1 MPNRFFFI
9 FGGQTYKYKL
19 METET
24 VLITGALGQIGSE
37 LAEKLKSIH
46 GKENVIISDI
56 RPRNEVDYDGI
67 YEVIDVMD
75 ADRIKEVIEQY
86 NIKTVYHLAA
96 LLSGTAEKN
105 PLFGW
110 KLNMDTLLTFLELA
124 KDKVIDKIF
133 WPSSIGIYGPDTPK
147 EMTPQNTLK
156 TPSTVYGISKLA
168 GEYWCN
174 YYHQRYG
181 VDVRSVR
188 FPGLISW
195 KTPAGGG
202 TTDYAV
208 DIYYKALEEGK
219 YTSFLKAGT
228 YLPMLYMDDAIDAIM
243 KLMTTDGDQLTVRTS
258 YNLGG
263 LSFEPTELAEE
274 IKKHIPDF
282 TLDFE
287 PDFRQAIADSWPSSI
302 DDQVAQADWGYAPQY
317 SIEKMT
323 TTMLDN
329 LKVKLAKN

>member
-1 MPNRFFFI
+1 
-9 FGGQTYKYKL
+9 
-19 METET
+19 METDT
-24 VLITGALGQIGSE
+24 ILITGALGQIGSE
-37 LAEKLKSIH
+37 LAEKLKTIH
-46 GKENVIISDI
+46 GKNNVIISDI
-56 RPRNEVDYDGI
+56 RDPKDVDYDGI

-75 ADRIKEVIEQY
+75 VDRIKEVIAKH

-105 PLFGW
+105 PMFGW

-133 WPSSIGIYGPDTPK
+133 WPSSIGVFGPDTPK
-147 EMTPQNTLK
+147 DNTPQNTIQ
-156 TPSTVYGISKLA
+156 TPSTVYGISKLS
-168 GEYWCN
+168 GEYWCKWYQQN
-174 YYHQRYG
+174 HD

-208 DIYYKALEEGK
+208 DIYYKAIEDGK
-219 YTSFLKAGT
+219 YTSFLKEGT
-228 YLPMLYMDDAIDAIM
+228 YLPMLYMDDAINAIVE
-243 KLMTTDGDQLTVRTS
+243 LMSADPKQLGEFKS

-263 LSFEPTELAEE
+263 LSFAPEDLAAE
-274 IKKHIPDF
+274 IKKHIPNF
-282 TLDFE
+282 TIDYA
-287 PDFRQAIADSWPSSI
+287 PDFRQAIANSWPSSI
-302 DDQVAQADWGYAPQY
+302 DDSVAKADWGFEPKFD
-317 SIEKMT
+317 IDKMT

-329 LKVKLAKN
+329 LKIKLGKA

>member
-1 MPNRFFFI
+1 
-9 FGGQTYKYKL
+9 
-19 METET
+19 METDT
-24 VLITGALGQIGSE
+24 ILITGALGQIGSE
-37 LAEKLKSIH
+37 LAEKLKTIH
-46 GKENVIISDI
+46 GKNNVIISDI
-56 RPRNEVDYDGI
+56 RDPKDVDYDGI

-75 ADRIKEVIEQY
+75 ADRIKEVIAKH

-105 PLFGW
+105 PMFGW

-133 WPSSIGIYGPDTPK
+133 WPSSIGVFGPDTPK
-147 EMTPQNTLK
+147 DNTPQNTIQ
-156 TPSTVYGISKLA
+156 TPSTVYGISKLS
-168 GEYWCN
+168 GEYWCKWYQQN
-174 YYHQRYG
+174 HN

-208 DIYYKALEEGK
+208 DIYYKAIEDGK
-219 YTSFLKAGT
+219 YTSFLKEGT
-228 YLPMLYMDDAIDAIM
+228 YLPMLYMDDAINAIIE
-243 KLMTTDGDQLTVRTS
+243 LMSADPKQLGEFKS

-263 LSFEPTELAEE
+263 LSFAPEDLAAE
-274 IKKHIPDF
+274 IKKHIPNF
-282 TLDFE
+282 TIDYA

-302 DDQVAQADWGYAPQY
+302 DDSVAKADWGFEPKFD
-317 SIEKMT
+317 IDKMT

-329 LKVKLAKN
+329 LKIKLGKA

>member
-1 MPNRFFFI
+1 
-9 FGGQTYKYKL
+9 
-19 METET
+19 METDT
-24 VLITGALGQIGSE
+24 ILITGALGQIGSE
-37 LAEKLKSIH
+37 LAEKLKTIH
-46 GKENVIISDI
+46 GKNNVIISDI
-56 RPRNEVDYDGI
+56 RDPKDVDYDGI

-75 ADRIKEVIEQY
+75 VDRIKEVIAKH

-105 PLFGW
+105 PMFGW

-133 WPSSIGIYGPDTPK
+133 WPSSIGVFGPDTPK
-147 EMTPQNTLK
+147 DNTPQNTIQ
-156 TPSTVYGISKLA
+156 TPSTVYGISKLS
-168 GEYWCN
+168 GEYWCKWYQQN
-174 YYHQRYG
+174 HD

-208 DIYYKALEEGK
+208 DIYYKAIEDGK
-219 YTSFLKAGT
+219 YTSFLKEGT
-228 YLPMLYMDDAIDAIM
+228 YLPMLYMDDAINAIVE
-243 KLMTTDGDQLTVRTS
+243 LMSADPKQLGEFKS

-263 LSFEPTELAEE
+263 LSFAPEHLAAE
-274 IKKHIPDF
+274 IKKHIPNF
-282 TLDFE
+282 TIDYA

-302 DDQVAQADWGYAPQY
+302 DDSVAKADWGFEPKFD
-317 SIEKMT
+317 IDKMT

-329 LKVKLAKN
+329 LKIKLGKA

>member
-1 MPNRFFFI
+1 
-9 FGGQTYKYKL
+9 
-19 METET
+19 METDT
-24 VLITGALGQIGSE
+24 ILITGALGQIGSE
-37 LAEKLKSIH
+37 LAEKLKTIH
-46 GKENVIISDI
+46 GKNNVIISDI
-56 RPRNEVDYDGI
+56 RDPKDVDYDGI

-75 ADRIKEVIEQY
+75 ADRIKEVIAKH

-105 PLFGW
+105 PMFGW

-133 WPSSIGIYGPDTPK
+133 WPSSIGVFGPDTPK
-147 EMTPQNTLK
+147 DNTPQNTIQ
-156 TPSTVYGISKLA
+156 TPSTVYGISKLS
-168 GEYWCN
+168 GEYWCKWYQQN
-174 YYHQRYG
+174 HN

-208 DIYYKALEEGK
+208 DIYYKAIEDGK
-219 YTSFLKAGT
+219 YTSFLKEGT
-228 YLPMLYMDDAIDAIM
+228 YLPMLYMDDAINAIVE
-243 KLMTTDGDQLTVRTS
+243 LMSADPKQLGEFKS

-263 LSFEPTELAEE
+263 LSFAPEDLAAE
-274 IKKHIPDF
+274 IKKHIPNF
-282 TLDFE
+282 TIDYA

-302 DDQVAQADWGYAPQY
+302 DDSVAKADWGFEPKFD
-317 SIEKMT
+317 IDKMT

-329 LKVKLAKN
+329 LKIKLGKA

>member
-1 MPNRFFFI
+1 M
-9 FGGQTYKYKL
+9 Q
-19 METET
+19 TET
-24 VLITGALGQIGSE
+24 ILITGALGQIGSE
-37 LAEKLKSIH
+37 LAEKLKTIH

-56 RPRNEVDYDGI
+56 RDPKDVNYDGI
-67 YEVIDVMD
+67 YEVIDVLD
-75 ADRIKEVIEQY
+75 TNRIKEVITKY

-105 PLFGW
+105 PMFGW

-133 WPSSIGIYGPDTPK
+133 WPSSIGVFGPDTPK
-147 EMTPQNTLK
+147 DNTPQNTIQ

-168 GEYWCN
+168 GEYWCKWYKEN
-174 YYHQRYG
+174 HG

-208 DIYYKALEEGK
+208 DIYYKAIEEGK
-219 YTSFLKAGT
+219 YTSFLQKGT
-228 YLPMLYMDDAIDAIM
+228 YLPMLYMDDAIDAIIQ
-243 KLMTTDGDQLTVRTS
+243 LMTTDIEKLGEFKS

-263 LSFEPTELAEE
+263 LSFAPEQLADE
-274 IKKHIPDF
+274 IKKHIPTF
-282 TLDFE
+282 EIAYE

-302 DDQVAQADWGYAPQY
+302 DDSVAKSEWGFEPKF

-323 TTMLDN
+323 ETMLEN
-329 LKVKLAKN
+329 LRKKLATA

>member
-1 MPNRFFFI
+1 
-9 FGGQTYKYKL
+9 
-19 METET
+19 MENET
-24 VLITGALGQIGSE
+24 ILITGALGQIGSE

-56 RPRNEVDYDGI
+56 RDPKDVNYDGI
-67 YEVIDVMD
+67 YEVIDVLD
-75 ADRIKEVIEQY
+75 TERIKEVIAKH

-105 PLFGW
+105 PMFGW

-133 WPSSIGIYGPDTPK
+133 WPSSIGVFGPDTPK
-147 EMTPQNTLK
+147 DNTPQNTIQ
-156 TPSTVYGISKLA
+156 TPSTVYGISKLS
-168 GEYWCN
+168 GEYWCKWYQQN
-174 YYHQRYG
+174 HG

-208 DIYYKALEEGK
+208 DIYYKAIEDGK
-219 YTSFLKAGT
+219 YTSFLKEGT
-228 YLPMLYMDDAIDAIM
+228 FLPMLYMDDAINAIVE
-243 KLMTTDGDQLTVRTS
+243 LMTTNAEKLGEFKS

-263 LSFEPTELAEE
+263 LSFAPENLAAE
-274 IKKHIPDF
+274 IKKHIPTF
-282 TLDFE
+282 EISYE

-302 DDQVAQADWGYAPQY
+302 DDSVAKKDWGYEPKY

-323 TTMLDN
+323 ETMLTN
-329 LKVKLAKN
+329 LRVKLATV

>member
-1 MPNRFFFI
+1 
-9 FGGQTYKYKL
+9 
-19 METET
+19 METDT
-24 VLITGALGQIGSE
+24 ILITGALGQIGSE
-37 LAEKLKSIH
+37 LAEKLKTIH
-46 GKENVIISDI
+46 GKNNVIISDI
-56 RPRNEVDYDGI
+56 RDPKDVDYDGI

-75 ADRIKEVIEQY
+75 VDRIKEVIAKH

-105 PLFGW
+105 PMFGW

-133 WPSSIGIYGPDTPK
+133 WPSSIGVFGPDTPK
-147 EMTPQNTLK
+147 DNTPQNTIQ
-156 TPSTVYGISKLA
+156 TPSTVYGISKLS
-168 GEYWCN
+168 GEYWCKWYQQN
-174 YYHQRYG
+174 HN

-208 DIYYKALEEGK
+208 DIYYKAIEDGK
-219 YTSFLKAGT
+219 YTSFLKEGT
-228 YLPMLYMDDAIDAIM
+228 YLPMLYMDDAINAIVE
-243 KLMTTDGDQLTVRTS
+243 LMSADPKQLGEFKS

-263 LSFEPTELAEE
+263 LSFAPEHLAAE
-274 IKKHIPDF
+274 IKKHIPNF
-282 TLDFE
+282 TIDYA
-287 PDFRQAIADSWPSSI
+287 PDFRQAIANSWPSSI
-302 DDQVAQADWGYAPQY
+302 DDSVAKADWGFEPKFD
-317 SIEKMT
+317 IDKMT

-329 LKVKLAKN
+329 LKIKLGKA

>member
-1 MPNRFFFI
+1 
-9 FGGQTYKYKL
+9 
-19 METET
+19 METNT
-24 VLITGALGQIGSE
+24 ILITGALGQIGSE
-37 LAEKLKSIH
+37 LAEKLKTIH
-46 GKENVIISDI
+46 GKNNVIISDI
-56 RPRNEVDYDGI
+56 RDPKDVDYDGI

-75 ADRIKEVIEQY
+75 ADRIKEVIAKH

-105 PLFGW
+105 PMFGW

-133 WPSSIGIYGPDTPK
+133 WPSSIGVFGPDTPK
-147 EMTPQNTLK
+147 DNTPQNTIQ
-156 TPSTVYGISKLA
+156 TPSTIYGISKLS
-168 GEYWCN
+168 GEYWCKWYQQN
-174 YYHQRYG
+174 HN

-208 DIYYKALEEGK
+208 DIYYKAIEDGK
-219 YTSFLKAGT
+219 YTSFLKEGT
-228 YLPMLYMDDAIDAIM
+228 YLPMLYMDDAINAIIE
-243 KLMTTDGDQLTVRTS
+243 LMSADPKQLGEFKS

-263 LSFEPTELAEE
+263 LSFAPEHLAAE
-274 IKKHIPDF
+274 IKKHIPNF
-282 TLDFE
+282 TIDYA

-302 DDQVAQADWGYAPQY
+302 DDSVAKADWGFEPKFD
-317 SIEKMT
+317 IDKMT
-323 TTMLDN
+323 TTMLYN
-329 LKVKLAKN
+329 LKIKLGKA

>member
-1 MPNRFFFI
+1 
-9 FGGQTYKYKL
+9 
-19 METET
+19 METNT
-24 VLITGALGQIGSE
+24 ILITGALGQIGSE
-37 LAEKLKSIH
+37 LAEKLKTIH
-46 GKENVIISDI
+46 GKNNVIISDI
-56 RPRNEVDYDGI
+56 RDPKDVDYDGI

-75 ADRIKEVIEQY
+75 ADRIKEVIAKH

-105 PLFGW
+105 PMFGW

-133 WPSSIGIYGPDTPK
+133 WPSSIGVFGPDTPK
-147 EMTPQNTLK
+147 DNTPQNTIQ
-156 TPSTVYGISKLA
+156 TPSTVYGISKLS
-168 GEYWCN
+168 GEYWCKWYQQN
-174 YYHQRYG
+174 HN

-208 DIYYKALEEGK
+208 DIYYKAIEDGK
-219 YTSFLKAGT
+219 YTSFLKEGT
-228 YLPMLYMDDAIDAIM
+228 YLPMLYMDDAINAIIE
-243 KLMTTDGDQLTVRTS
+243 LMSADPKQLGEFKS

-263 LSFEPTELAEE
+263 LSFAPEHLAAE
-274 IKKHIPDF
+274 IKKHIPNF
-282 TLDFE
+282 TIDYA

-302 DDQVAQADWGYAPQY
+302 DDSVAKTDWGFEPKFD
-317 SIEKMT
+317 IDKMT

-329 LKVKLAKN
+329 LKIKLGKA

>member
-1 MPNRFFFI
+1 
-9 FGGQTYKYKL
+9 
-19 METET
+19 METNT
-24 VLITGALGQIGSE
+24 ILITGALGQIGSE
-37 LAEKLKSIH
+37 LAEKLKTIH
-46 GKENVIISDI
+46 GKNNVIISDI
-56 RPRNEVDYDGI
+56 RDPKDVDYDGI

-75 ADRIKEVIEQY
+75 ADRIKEVIAKH

-105 PLFGW
+105 PMFGW

-133 WPSSIGIYGPDTPK
+133 WPSSIGVFGPDTPK
-147 EMTPQNTLK
+147 DNTPQNTIQ
-156 TPSTVYGISKLA
+156 TPSTIYGISKLS
-168 GEYWCN
+168 GEYWCKWYQQN
-174 YYHQRYG
+174 HN

-208 DIYYKALEEGK
+208 DIYYKAIEDGK
-219 YTSFLKAGT
+219 YTSFLKEGT
-228 YLPMLYMDDAIDAIM
+228 YLPMLYMDDAINAIIE
-243 KLMTTDGDQLTVRTS
+243 LMSADPKQLGEFKS

-263 LSFEPTELAEE
+263 LSFAPEHLAAE
-274 IKKHIPDF
+274 IKKHIPNF
-282 TLDFE
+282 TIDYA

-302 DDQVAQADWGYAPQY
+302 DDSVAKADWGFEPKFD
-317 SIEKMT
+317 IDKMT

-329 LKVKLAKN
+329 LKIKLGKA

>member
-1 MPNRFFFI
+1 
-9 FGGQTYKYKL
+9 
-19 METET
+19 METDT
-24 VLITGALGQIGSE
+24 ILITGALGQIGSE
-37 LAEKLKSIH
+37 LAEKLKTIH
-46 GKENVIISDI
+46 GKNNVIISDI
-56 RPRNEVDYDGI
+56 RDPKDVDYDGI

-75 ADRIKEVIEQY
+75 VDRIKEVIAKH

-105 PLFGW
+105 PMFGW

-133 WPSSIGIYGPDTPK
+133 WPSSIGVFGPDTPK
-147 EMTPQNTLK
+147 DNTPQNTIQ
-156 TPSTVYGISKLA
+156 TPSTVYGISKLS
-168 GEYWCN
+168 GEYWCKWYQQN
-174 YYHQRYG
+174 HN

-208 DIYYKALEEGK
+208 DIYYKAIEDGK
-219 YTSFLKAGT
+219 YTSFLKEGT
-228 YLPMLYMDDAIDAIM
+228 YLPMLYMDDAINAIVE
-243 KLMTTDGDQLTVRTS
+243 LMSADPKQLGEFKS

-263 LSFEPTELAEE
+263 LSFAPEHLAAE
-274 IKKHIPDF
+274 IKKHIPNF
-282 TLDFE
+282 TIDYA
-287 PDFRQAIADSWPSSI
+287 PDFRQAIADTWPSSI
-302 DDQVAQADWGYAPQY
+302 DDSVAKADWGFEPKFD
-317 SIEKMT
+317 IDKMT

-329 LKVKLAKN
+329 LKIKLGKA

>member
-1 MPNRFFFI
+1 
-9 FGGQTYKYKL
+9 
-19 METET
+19 METDT
-24 VLITGALGQIGSE
+24 ILITGALGQIGSE
-37 LAEKLKSIH
+37 LAEKLKTIH
-46 GKENVIISDI
+46 GKNNVIISDI
-56 RPRNEVDYDGI
+56 RDPKDVDYDGI

-75 ADRIKEVIEQY
+75 VDRIKEVIAKH

-105 PLFGW
+105 PMFGW

-133 WPSSIGIYGPDTPK
+133 WPSSIGVFGPDTPK
-147 EMTPQNTLK
+147 DNTPQNTIQ
-156 TPSTVYGISKLA
+156 TPSTVYGISKLS
-168 GEYWCN
+168 GEYWCKWYQQN
-174 YYHQRYG
+174 HN

-208 DIYYKALEEGK
+208 DIYYKAIEDGK
-219 YTSFLKAGT
+219 YTSFLKEGT
-228 YLPMLYMDDAIDAIM
+228 YLPMLYMDDAINAIVE
-243 KLMTTDGDQLTVRTS
+243 LMSADPKQLGEFKS

-263 LSFEPTELAEE
+263 LSFAPEDLAAE
-274 IKKHIPDF
+274 IKKHIPNF
-282 TLDFE
+282 TIDYA
-287 PDFRQAIADSWPSSI
+287 PDFRQAIANSWPSSI
-302 DDQVAQADWGYAPQY
+302 DDSVAKADWGFEPKFD
-317 SIEKMT
+317 IDKMT

-329 LKVKLAKN
+329 LKIKLGKA

>member
-1 MPNRFFFI
+1 
-9 FGGQTYKYKL
+9 
-19 METET
+19 METDT
-24 VLITGALGQIGSE
+24 ILITGALGQIGSE
-37 LAEKLKSIH
+37 LAEKLKTIH
-46 GKENVIISDI
+46 GKNNVIISDI
-56 RPRNEVDYDGI
+56 RDPKDVDYDGI
-67 YEVIDVMD
+67 YEVIDVMNVEK
-75 ADRIKEVIEQY
+75 IKEVIAKH
-86 NIKTVYHLAA
+86 NVKTVYHLAA

-105 PLFGW
+105 PMFGW

-133 WPSSIGIYGPDTPK
+133 WPSSIGVFGPDTPK
-147 EMTPQNTLK
+147 ENTPQNTVQ

-168 GEYWCN
+168 GEYWCKWYQQN
-174 YYHQRYG
+174 HG

-208 DIYYKALEEGK
+208 DIYYKAIEDGK
-219 YTSFLKAGT
+219 YTSFLKEGT
-228 YLPMLYMDDAIDAIM
+228 YLPMLYMDDAINAIVE
-243 KLMTTDGDQLTVRTS
+243 LMTSDAEKLGEFKS

-263 LSFEPTELAEE
+263 LSFAPEDLAKE
-274 IKKHIPDF
+274 IQKHIPDF
-282 TLDFE
+282 TIDYA

-302 DDQVAQADWGYAPQY
+302 DDTVAKADWGFDPKFDI
-317 SIEKMT
+317 SKMT

-329 LKVKLAKN
+329 LKIKLAKA

>member
-1 MPNRFFFI
+1 
-9 FGGQTYKYKL
+9 
-19 METET
+19 METDT
-24 VLITGALGQIGSE
+24 ILITGALGQIGSE
-37 LAEKLKSIH
+37 LAEKLKTIH
-46 GKENVIISDI
+46 GKNNVIISDI
-56 RPRNEVDYDGI
+56 RDPKDVDYDGI

-75 ADRIKEVIEQY
+75 ADRIKEVIAKH

-105 PLFGW
+105 PMFGW

-124 KDKVIDKIF
+124 KDKVINKIF
-133 WPSSIGIYGPDTPK
+133 WPSSIGVFGPDTPK
-147 EMTPQNTLK
+147 DNTPQNTIQ
-156 TPSTVYGISKLA
+156 TPSTVYGISKLS
-168 GEYWCN
+168 GEYWCKWYQQN
-174 YYHQRYG
+174 HN

-208 DIYYKALEEGK
+208 DIYYKAIEDGK
-219 YTSFLKAGT
+219 YTSFLKEGT
-228 YLPMLYMDDAIDAIM
+228 YLPMLYMDDAINAIVE
-243 KLMTTDGDQLTVRTS
+243 LMSADPKQLGEFKS

-263 LSFEPTELAEE
+263 LSFAPEDLAAE
-274 IKKHIPDF
+274 IKKHIPNF
-282 TLDFE
+282 TIDYA

-302 DDQVAQADWGYAPQY
+302 DDSVAKADWGFEPKFD
-317 SIEKMT
+317 IDKMT

-329 LKVKLAKN
+329 LKIKLGKA

>member
-1 MPNRFFFI
+1 
-9 FGGQTYKYKL
+9 
-19 METET
+19 METDT
-24 VLITGALGQIGSE
+24 ILITGALGQIGSE
-37 LAEKLKSIH
+37 LAEKLKTIY
-46 GKENVIISDI
+46 GKNNVIISDI
-56 RPRNEVDYDGI
+56 RKPEDVNYDGI
-67 YEVIDVMD
+67 YEVIDVLD
-75 ADRIKEVIEQY
+75 SERIKEVIAKY

-105 PLFGW
+105 PMFGW
-110 KLNMDTLLTFLELA
+110 QLNMDTLLTFLELA

-133 WPSSIGIYGPDTPK
+133 WPSSIGVFGPDTPK
-147 EMTPQNTLK
+147 DNTPQNPVQ

-168 GEYWCN
+168 GEYWCKWYKEKHN
-174 YYHQRYG
+174 

-208 DIYYKALEEGK
+208 DIYYKAIEDGK
-219 YTSFLKAGT
+219 YTSFLKEGT
-228 YLPMLYMDDAIDAIM
+228 YLPMLYMDDAINAII
-243 KLMTTDGDQLTVRTS
+243 KLMTTDSSKLTEFKS

-263 LSFEPTELAEE
+263 LSFAPEHLTAE
-274 IKKHIPDF
+274 IKKHIPSF
-282 TLDFE
+282 EIAYE

-302 DDQVAQADWGYAPQY
+302 DDTETKEDWGYEPTF

-323 TTMLDN
+323 EAMLDN
-329 LKVKLAKN
+329 LKVKLAKA

>member
-1 MPNRFFFI
+1 
-9 FGGQTYKYKL
+9 
-19 METET
+19 METDT
-24 VLITGALGQIGSE
+24 ILITGALGQIGSE
-37 LAEKLKSIH
+37 LAEKLKTIH
-46 GKENVIISDI
+46 GKNNVIISDI
-56 RPRNEVDYDGI
+56 RDPKDVDYDGI

-75 ADRIKEVIEQY
+75 ADRIKEVIAKH

-105 PLFGW
+105 PMFGW

-133 WPSSIGIYGPDTPK
+133 WPSSIGVFGPDTPK
-147 EMTPQNTLK
+147 DNTPQNTIQ
-156 TPSTVYGISKLA
+156 TPSTVYGISKLS
-168 GEYWCN
+168 GEYWCKWYQQN
-174 YYHQRYG
+174 HN

-208 DIYYKALEEGK
+208 DIYYKAIEDGK
-219 YTSFLKAGT
+219 YTSFLKEGT
-228 YLPMLYMDDAIDAIM
+228 YLPMLYMDDAINAIVE
-243 KLMTTDGDQLTVRTS
+243 LMSADPKQLGEFKS

-263 LSFEPTELAEE
+263 LSFAPEDLAAE
-274 IKKHIPDF
+274 IKKHIPNF
-282 TLDFE
+282 TIDYA

-302 DDQVAQADWGYAPQY
+302 DDSVAKADWGFEPKFD
-317 SIEKMT
+317 IDKMT

-329 LKVKLAKN
+329 LKIKLGKP

>member
-1 MPNRFFFI
+1 
-9 FGGQTYKYKL
+9 

-24 VLITGALGQIGSE
+24 ILITGALGQIGSE
-37 LAEKLKSIH
+37 LAEKLKTIH

-56 RPRNEVDYDGI
+56 RDPKDVDYDGI
-67 YEVIDVMD
+67 YEVIDVLD
-75 ADRIKEVIEQY
+75 TDRIKEVITKH

-105 PLFGW
+105 PMFGW

-133 WPSSIGIYGPDTPK
+133 WPSSIGVFGPDTPK
-147 EMTPQNTLK
+147 DNTPQNTVQ

-168 GEYWCN
+168 GEYWCKWYQQN
-174 YYHQRYG
+174 HG

-208 DIYYKALEEGK
+208 DIYYKAIEEGK
-219 YTSFLKAGT
+219 YTSFLKEGT
-228 YLPMLYMDDAIDAIM
+228 YLPMLYMDDAIDAIVQ
-243 KLMTTDGDQLTVRTS
+243 LMTTEAEKLGEFKS

-263 LSFEPTELAEE
+263 LSFAPEHLAEE
-274 IKKHIPDF
+274 IKKHIPE
-282 TLDFE
+282 FE
-287 PDFRQAIADSWPSSI
+287 ISYVPDFRQSIADSWPSSI
-302 DDQVAQADWGYAPQY
+302 DNSVAKADWGYAPKF
-317 SIEKMT
+317 STEKMT
-323 TTMLDN
+323 ETMLEN
-329 LKVKLAKN
+329 LRVKLAIA

>member
-1 MPNRFFFI
+1 
-9 FGGQTYKYKL
+9 
-19 METET
+19 METDT
-24 VLITGALGQIGSE
+24 ILITGALGQIGSE
-37 LAEKLKSIH
+37 LAEKLKTIH
-46 GKENVIISDI
+46 GKNNVIISDI
-56 RPRNEVDYDGI
+56 RDPKDVDYDGI

-75 ADRIKEVIEQY
+75 VDRIKEVIAKH

-105 PLFGW
+105 PMFGW

-133 WPSSIGIYGPDTPK
+133 WPSSIGVFGPDTPK
-147 EMTPQNTLK
+147 DNTPQNTIQ
-156 TPSTVYGISKLA
+156 TPSTVYGISKLS
-168 GEYWCN
+168 GEYWCKWYQQN
-174 YYHQRYG
+174 HN

-208 DIYYKALEEGK
+208 DIYYKAIEDGK
-219 YTSFLKAGT
+219 YTSFLKEGT
-228 YLPMLYMDDAIDAIM
+228 YLPMLYMDDAINAIVE
-243 KLMTTDGDQLTVRTS
+243 LMSADPKQLGEFKS

-263 LSFEPTELAEE
+263 LSFAPEDLAAE
-274 IKKHIPDF
+274 IKKHIPNF
-282 TLDFE
+282 TIGYA
-287 PDFRQAIADSWPSSI
+287 PDFRQAIANSWPSSI
-302 DDQVAQADWGYAPQY
+302 DDSVAKADWGFEPKFD
-317 SIEKMT
+317 IDKMT

-329 LKVKLAKN
+329 LKIKLGKA

>member
-1 MPNRFFFI
+1 
-9 FGGQTYKYKL
+9 
-19 METET
+19 METDT
-24 VLITGALGQIGSE
+24 ILITGALGQIGSE
-37 LAEKLKSIH
+37 LAEKLKTIH
-46 GKENVIISDI
+46 GKNNVIISDI
-56 RPRNEVDYDGI
+56 RDPKDVDYDGI

-75 ADRIKEVIEQY
+75 VDRIKEVIAKH

-105 PLFGW
+105 PMFGW

-133 WPSSIGIYGPDTPK
+133 WPSSIGVFGPDTPK
-147 EMTPQNTLK
+147 YNTPQNTIQ
-156 TPSTVYGISKLA
+156 TPSTVYGISKLS
-168 GEYWCN
+168 GEYWCKWYQQN
-174 YYHQRYG
+174 HN

-208 DIYYKALEEGK
+208 DIYYKAIEDGK
-219 YTSFLKAGT
+219 YTSFLKEGT
-228 YLPMLYMDDAIDAIM
+228 YLPMLYMDDAINAIVE
-243 KLMTTDGDQLTVRTS
+243 LMSADPKQLGEFKS

-263 LSFEPTELAEE
+263 LSFAPEDLAAE
-274 IKKHIPDF
+274 IKKHIPNF
-282 TLDFE
+282 TIDYA
-287 PDFRQAIADSWPSSI
+287 PDFRQAIANSWPSSI
-302 DDQVAQADWGYAPQY
+302 DDSVAKADWGFEPKFD
-317 SIEKMT
+317 IDKMT

-329 LKVKLAKN
+329 LKIKLGKA

>member
-1 MPNRFFFI
+1 
-9 FGGQTYKYKL
+9 

-24 VLITGALGQIGSE
+24 ILITGALGQIGSE
-37 LAEKLKSIH
+37 LAEKLKTIH

-56 RPRNEVDYDGI
+56 RDPKDVDYDGI
-67 YEVIDVMD
+67 YEVIDVLD
-75 ADRIKEVIEQY
+75 TDRIKEVITKH

-105 PLFGW
+105 PMFGW

-133 WPSSIGIYGPDTPK
+133 WPSSIGVFGPDTPK
-147 EMTPQNTLK
+147 DNTPQNTVQ

-168 GEYWCN
+168 GEYWCKWYQQN
-174 YYHQRYG
+174 HG

-208 DIYYKALEEGK
+208 DIYYKAIEEGK
-219 YTSFLKAGT
+219 YTSFLKEGT
-228 YLPMLYMDDAIDAIM
+228 YLPMLYMDDAIDAIVQ
-243 KLMTTDGDQLTVRTS
+243 LMTTEAEKLGEFKS

-263 LSFEPTELAEE
+263 LSFAPEHLAEE
-274 IKKHIPDF
+274 IKKHIPE
-282 TLDFE
+282 FE
-287 PDFRQAIADSWPSSI
+287 ISYVPDFRQSIADSWPSSI
-302 DDQVAQADWGYAPQY
+302 DDSVAKADWGYAPKF
-317 SIEKMT
+317 STEKMT
-323 TTMLDN
+323 ETMLEN
-329 LKVKLAKN
+329 LRVKLAIA

>member
-1 MPNRFFFI
+1 
-9 FGGQTYKYKL
+9 

-24 VLITGALGQIGSE
+24 ILITGALGQIGSE
-37 LAEKLKSIH
+37 LAEKLKTIH
-46 GKENVIISDI
+46 GKNNVIISDI
-56 RPRNEVDYDGI
+56 RDPKDVDYDGI
-67 YEVIDVMD
+67 YEVIDVMNTE
-75 ADRIKEVIEQY
+75 RIKEVIAKH

-105 PLFGW
+105 PMFGW

-133 WPSSIGIYGPDTPK
+133 WPSSIGVFGPDTPK
-147 EMTPQNTLK
+147 YNTPQNTIQ
-156 TPSTVYGISKLA
+156 TPSTVYGISKLS
-168 GEYWCN
+168 GEYWCKWYQQN
-174 YYHQRYG
+174 HN

-208 DIYYKALEEGK
+208 DIYYKAIEDGK
-219 YTSFLKAGT
+219 YTSFLKEGT
-228 YLPMLYMDDAIDAIM
+228 FLPMLYMDDAIDAIV
-243 KLMTTDGDQLTVRTS
+243 KLMSTDPKKLGEFKS

-263 LSFEPTELAEE
+263 LSFAPEDLAVNIRKYIPTFSIDYA
-274 IKKHIPDF
+274 
-282 TLDFE
+282 

-302 DDQVAQADWGYAPQY
+302 DDSVAKADWGFTPKFD
-317 SIEKMT
+317 IDKMT
-323 TTMLDN
+323 TTMLEN
-329 LKVKLAKN
+329 LKIKLFKA

>member
-1 MPNRFFFI
+1 
-9 FGGQTYKYKL
+9 

-24 VLITGALGQIGSE
+24 ILITGALGQIGSE
-37 LAEKLKSIH
+37 LAEKLKTIY
-46 GKENVIISDI
+46 GKNNVIISDI
-56 RPRNEVDYDGI
+56 RDPKDVDYDGI

-75 ADRIKEVIEQY
+75 TEKIKEVIAKH

-105 PLFGW
+105 PMFGW
-110 KLNMDTLLTFLELA
+110 KLNMDPLLTFLELA

-133 WPSSIGIYGPDTPK
+133 WPSSIGVFGQDTPK
-147 EMTPQNTLK
+147 ENTPQNTIQ
-156 TPSTVYGISKLA
+156 TPSTIYGISKLA
-168 GEYWCN
+168 GEYWCKW
-174 YYHQRYG
+174 YKEKHG

-208 DIYYKALEEGK
+208 DIYYKAIEDGK
-219 YTSFLKAGT
+219 YTSFLKEGT
-228 YLPMLYMDDAIDAIM
+228 FLPMLYMDDAINAIVQ
-243 KLMTTDGDQLTVRTS
+243 LMTSDIEKLGEFKS

-263 LSFEPTELAEE
+263 LSFAPEDLAAE

-282 TLDFE
+282 KLDYE

-302 DDQVAQADWGYAPQY
+302 DDSVAKADWGYQPKFD
-317 SIEKMT
+317 IDKMT

-329 LKVKLAKN
+329 LKIKLINA

>member
-1 MPNRFFFI
+1 
-9 FGGQTYKYKL
+9 
-19 METET
+19 METDT
-24 VLITGALGQIGSE
+24 ILITGALGQIGSE
-37 LAEKLKSIH
+37 LAEKLKTIH
-46 GKENVIISDI
+46 GKNNVIISDI
-56 RPRNEVDYDGI
+56 RDPKDVDYDGI

-75 ADRIKEVIEQY
+75 ANRIKEVIAKH

-105 PLFGW
+105 PMFGW

-133 WPSSIGIYGPDTPK
+133 WPSSIGVFGPDTPK
-147 EMTPQNTLK
+147 DNTPQNTIQ
-156 TPSTVYGISKLA
+156 TPSTVYGISKLS
-168 GEYWCN
+168 GEYWCKWYQQN
-174 YYHQRYG
+174 HN

-208 DIYYKALEEGK
+208 DIYYKAIEDGK
-219 YTSFLKAGT
+219 YTSFLKERT
-228 YLPMLYMDDAIDAIM
+228 YLPMLYMDDAINAIVE
-243 KLMTTDGDQLTVRTS
+243 LMSADPKQLGEFKS

-263 LSFEPTELAEE
+263 LSFAPEDLAAE
-274 IKKHIPDF
+274 IKKHIPNF
-282 TLDFE
+282 TIDYA

-302 DDQVAQADWGYAPQY
+302 DDSVAKADWGFEPKFD
-317 SIEKMT
+317 IDKMT

-329 LKVKLAKN
+329 LKIKLGKA

>member
-1 MPNRFFFI
+1 
-9 FGGQTYKYKL
+9 
-19 METET
+19 METDT
-24 VLITGALGQIGSE
+24 ILITGALGQIGSE
-37 LAEKLKSIH
+37 LAEKLKTIH
-46 GKENVIISDI
+46 GKNNVIISDI
-56 RPRNEVDYDGI
+56 RDPKDVDYDGI

-75 ADRIKEVIEQY
+75 ADRIKEVIAKH

-105 PLFGW
+105 PMFGW

-133 WPSSIGIYGPDTPK
+133 WPSSIGVFGPDTPK
-147 EMTPQNTLK
+147 DNTPQNTIQ
-156 TPSTVYGISKLA
+156 TPSTVYGISKLS
-168 GEYWCN
+168 GEYWCKWYQQN
-174 YYHQRYG
+174 HN

-208 DIYYKALEEGK
+208 DIYYKAIEDGK
-219 YTSFLKAGT
+219 YTSFLKEGT
-228 YLPMLYMDDAIDAIM
+228 YLPMLYMDDAINAIIE
-243 KLMTTDGDQLTVRTS
+243 LMSADPKQLGEFKS

-263 LSFEPTELAEE
+263 LSFAPEHLAAE
-274 IKKHIPDF
+274 IKKHIPNF
-282 TLDFE
+282 TIDYA

-302 DDQVAQADWGYAPQY
+302 DDSVAKADWGFEPKFD
-317 SIEKMT
+317 IDKMT

-329 LKVKLAKN
+329 LKIKLGKA

>member
-1 MPNRFFFI
+1 
-9 FGGQTYKYKL
+9 
-19 METET
+19 METDT
-24 VLITGALGQIGSE
+24 ILITGALGQIGSE
-37 LAEKLKSIH
+37 LAEKLKTIH
-46 GKENVIISDI
+46 GKNNVIISDI
-56 RPRNEVDYDGI
+56 RDPKDVDYDGI

-75 ADRIKEVIEQY
+75 VDRIKEVIAKH

-105 PLFGW
+105 PMFGW

-133 WPSSIGIYGPDTPK
+133 WPSSIGVFGPDTPK
-147 EMTPQNTLK
+147 DNTPQNTIQ
-156 TPSTVYGISKLA
+156 TPSTVYGISKLS
-168 GEYWCN
+168 GEYWCKWYQQN
-174 YYHQRYG
+174 HN

-208 DIYYKALEEGK
+208 DIYYKAIEDGK
-219 YTSFLKAGT
+219 YTSFLKEGT
-228 YLPMLYMDDAIDAIM
+228 YLPMLYMDDAINAIIE
-243 KLMTTDGDQLTVRTS
+243 LMSADPKQLGEFKS

-263 LSFEPTELAEE
+263 LSFAPEHLAAE
-274 IKKHIPDF
+274 IKKHIPNF
-282 TLDFE
+282 TIDYA
-287 PDFRQAIADSWPSSI
+287 PDFRQAIADTWPSSI
-302 DDQVAQADWGYAPQY
+302 DDSVAKADWGYQPKFD
-317 SIEKMT
+317 IDKMT

-329 LKVKLAKN
+329 LKIKLGKA

>member
-1 MPNRFFFI
+1 
-9 FGGQTYKYKL
+9 

-24 VLITGALGQIGSE
+24 ILITGALGQIGSE
-37 LAEKLKSIH
+37 LAEKLKTIH
-46 GKENVIISDI
+46 GKNNVIISDI
-56 RPRNEVDYDGI
+56 RDPKDVDYDGI
-67 YEVIDVMD
+67 YEVIDVMNTE
-75 ADRIKEVIEQY
+75 RIKEVIAKH

-105 PLFGW
+105 PMFGW

-133 WPSSIGIYGPDTPK
+133 WPSSIGVFGPDTPK
-147 EMTPQNTLK
+147 YNTPQNTIQ
-156 TPSTVYGISKLA
+156 TPSTVYGISKLS
-168 GEYWCN
+168 GEYWCKWYQQN
-174 YYHQRYG
+174 HN

-208 DIYYKALEEGK
+208 DIYYKAIEDGK
-219 YTSFLKAGT
+219 YTSFLKEGT
-228 YLPMLYMDDAIDAIM
+228 FLPMLYMDDAIDAIV
-243 KLMTTDGDQLTVRTS
+243 KLMSTDPKKLGEFKS

-263 LSFEPTELAEE
+263 LSFAPEDLAANIRKYIPTFSIDYA
-274 IKKHIPDF
+274 
-282 TLDFE
+282 

-302 DDQVAQADWGYAPQY
+302 DDSVAKADWGFTPKFD
-317 SIEKMT
+317 IDKMT
-323 TTMLDN
+323 TTMLEN
-329 LKVKLAKN
+329 LKIKLFKA

>member
-1 MPNRFFFI
+1 
-9 FGGQTYKYKL
+9 

-24 VLITGALGQIGSE
+24 ILITGALGQIGSE
-37 LAEKLKSIH
+37 LAEKLKTIH
-46 GKENVIISDI
+46 GKNNVIISDI
-56 RPRNEVDYDGI
+56 RDPKDVDYDGI

-75 ADRIKEVIEQY
+75 VERIKEVIAKH

-105 PLFGW
+105 PMFGW

-133 WPSSIGIYGPDTPK
+133 WPSSIGVFGPDTPK
-147 EMTPQNTLK
+147 DNTPQNTIQ
-156 TPSTVYGISKLA
+156 TPSTVYGISKLS
-168 GEYWCN
+168 GEYWCKWYQEN
-174 YYHQRYG
+174 HN

-208 DIYYKALEEGK
+208 DIYYKAIEDGK
-219 YTSFLKAGT
+219 YTSFLKEGT
-228 YLPMLYMDDAIDAIM
+228 YLPMLYMDDAIDAIV
-243 KLMTTDGDQLTVRTS
+243 KLMSADPKQLGEFKS

-263 LSFEPTELAEE
+263 LSFAPEDLAAE
-274 IKKHIPDF
+274 IKKLIPNF
-282 TLDFE
+282 TIDYA

-302 DDQVAQADWGYAPQY
+302 DDSVAKADWGFSPKFD
-317 SIEKMT
+317 IDKMT

-329 LKVKLAKN
+329 LKVKLAKA

>member
-1 MPNRFFFI
+1 MKTDTI
-9 FGGQTYKYKL
+9 
-19 METET
+19 
-24 VLITGALGQIGSE
+24 LITGALGQIGSE
-37 LAEKLKSIH
+37 LAEKLKTIH
-46 GKENVIISDI
+46 GKNNVIISDI
-56 RPRNEVDYDGI
+56 RDPKDVDYDGI

-75 ADRIKEVIEQY
+75 ANRIKEVIAKH

-105 PLFGW
+105 PMFGW

-133 WPSSIGIYGPDTPK
+133 WPSSIGVFGPDTPK
-147 EMTPQNTLK
+147 DNTPQNTIQ
-156 TPSTVYGISKLA
+156 TPSTVYGISKLS
-168 GEYWCN
+168 GEYWCKWYQQN
-174 YYHQRYG
+174 HN

-208 DIYYKALEEGK
+208 DIYYKAIEDGK
-219 YTSFLKAGT
+219 YTSFLKEGT
-228 YLPMLYMDDAIDAIM
+228 YLPMLYMDDAINAIVE
-243 KLMTTDGDQLTVRTS
+243 LMSADPKQLGEFKS

-263 LSFEPTELAEE
+263 LSFAPEDLAAE
-274 IKKHIPDF
+274 IKKHIPNF
-282 TLDFE
+282 TIDYA

-302 DDQVAQADWGYAPQY
+302 DDSVAKADWGFEPKFD
-317 SIEKMT
+317 IDKMT

-329 LKVKLAKN
+329 LKIKLGKA